1 METIVVAIIGIVAAI
16 LAGVLG
22 RPGQAGSGA
31 ASPGVDPVARVAA
44 LVGGVLGLTAVVLV
58 VMVSTGPLQRLEDAG
73 RRLEDLGHLTVKS
86 TKTLADFAAAPEDI
100 GAANQLKALTADAK
114 AILDGNG
121 PQVMTAADRRW
132 AVGDVVYV
140 NEGQWVTPLHP
151 QGRRDRTTPT
161 SESCGIE
168 PTGALTIRG
177 FSEPRRVALLQ
188 YTPPGAVTSGTRC
201 PAGTYFFYRVK

>member
-1 METIVVAIIGIVAAI
+1 METIVVAIIGIVGAL

-22 RPGQAGSGA
+22 RPGQVEQGT
-31 ASPGVDPVARVAA
+31 ASTGVDPVARVAA

-58 VMVSTGPLQRLEDAG
+58 VMVSVGPLHRLEEVG
-73 RRLEDLGHLTVKS
+73 QRLEDLGHLTVKS
-86 TKTLADFAAAPEDI
+86 TKTLADFAASPDEI
-100 GAANQLKALTADAK
+100 GAAAQIKVLTADAK

-121 PQVMTAADRRW
+121 PQIMTAAGRRW

-140 NEGQWVTPLHP
+140 NEGQWITPLHP
-151 QGRRDRTTPT
+151 QGRRDRTPA
-161 SESCGIE
+161 SETCGIE
-168 PTGALTIRG
+168 PAGTLTIRG

-201 PAGTYFFYRVK
+201 PSGTYFFYRVK

>member
-1 METIVVAIIGIVAAI
+1 METVVVAIIGIVAAL

-22 RPGQAGSGA
+22 RPGQAESGA
-31 ASPGVDPVARVAA
+31 ASTGVDPVARVAA
-44 LVGGVLGLTAVVLV
+44 LVGGVLGLTAIVLV
-58 VMVSTGPLQRLEDAG
+58 VMVSVGPLHRLEDVG
-73 RRLEDLGHLTVKS
+73 QRLEDLGHLTIKS
-86 TKTLADFAAAPEDI
+86 TSVLADFAASPDEISPADQ
-100 GAANQLKALTADAK
+100 AKVLTAEAK

-121 PQVMTAADRRW
+121 PQVMTAAGRRW

-151 QGRRDRTTPT
+151 QGRRDRTPT
-161 SESCGIE
+161 SDTCGIE
-168 PTGALTIRG
+168 PAGALTIRG

-201 PAGTYFFYRVK
+201 PSGTYFFYRVK

>member
-1 METIVVAIIGIVAAI
+1 METVVVAIIGIVAAL

-22 RPGQAGSGA
+22 RPGQAEPGA
-31 ASPGVDPVARVAA
+31 TPTGVDPVARVAA

-58 VMVSTGPLQRLEDAG
+58 VMVAVGPLHRLEDVSQ
-73 RRLEDLGHLTVKS
+73 RLEDLGHLTVKS
-86 TKTLADFAAAPEDI
+86 TKVLADFAASPDETNLADQ
-100 GAANQLKALTADAK
+100 NKLLTAEAK

-121 PQVMTAADRRW
+121 PQMMTAAGRHW

-151 QGRRDRTTPT
+151 QSRRDRASS

-168 PTGALTIRG
+168 PGGALTIRG
-177 FSEPRRVALLQ
+177 FNEVRQAALLQ
-188 YTPPGAVTSGTRC
+188 YTPPGPTTSGTRC
-201 PAGTYFFYRVK
+201 PSGTYFFFRVK

>member
-1 METIVVAIIGIVAAI
+1 METVVVAIIGIVGAL

-22 RPGQAGSGA
+22 RPGQAESGA
-31 ASPGVDPVARVAA
+31 ASTGVDPVARVAA

-58 VMVSTGPLQRLEDAG
+58 VMVSVGPLQRLEEVG
-73 RRLEDLGHLTVKS
+73 QRLEDLGHLTVKS
-86 TKTLADFAAAPEDI
+86 TKTLADFAASPDEI
-100 GAANQLKALTADAK
+100 SAADQIKVLTADAK

-121 PQVMTAADRRW
+121 PQIMTAAGARW

-140 NEGQWVTPLHP
+140 NEGQWITPLHP
-151 QGRRDRTTPT
+151 QGRRDRSAA
-161 SESCGIE
+161 SETCGIE
-168 PTGALTIRG
+168 PAGSLTIRG

-201 PAGTYFFYRVK
+201 PSGTYFFYRVK